1 MAIVNRMKA
10 ELIASLA
17 STADFLAKVTK
28 FPDQDAW
35 LTHALKTINYY
46 RRVMWK
52 AVLKYFNQE
61 IGDTEFLDVMIRLIE
76 GQMRRAWNEGM
87 RAVGLDPAIEMKPVW
102 EQMIQEAI
110 QSEFNYV
117 LKLANDIQ
125 RTRGLGLNVNKF
137 RSRVELWV
145 NRYTDIVNRAKVECG
160 KEKKQKLK
168 WKFGDTIHCPAC
180 LQLNGIVAYAKEWD
194 NLDVRPQSP
203 PNWALSSRPE
213 GCIGWRCQCEF
224 IPTNDRATVDRD
236 LKILHAV
243 YGR

>member
-1 MAIVNRMKA
+1 MKKTTLFAAIA
-10 ELIASLA
+10 TA
-17 STADFLAKVTK
+17 ADFLAKASCY
-28 FPDQDAW
+28 PDKGWDAW

-46 RRVMWK
+46 QRVMWK
-52 AVLKYFNQE
+52 TVLKYYDQE

-87 RAVGLDPAIEMKPVW
+87 RAVGLDPTTDMKPAW
-102 EQMIQEAI
+102 NQMVREAI
-110 QSEFNYV
+110 DNEFNYV
-117 LKLANDIQ
+117 LKLGNDIQ
-125 RTRGLGLNVNKF
+125 RAKGLNQDVDKF

-160 KEKKQKLK
+160 KEKKQKLR

-194 NLDVRPQSP
+194 NLDVCPQSP

-224 IPTNDRATVDRD
+224 IPTDERLTVDRD